1 MNNLQLTEQEL
12 TQLLLEIKED
22 CSLIINERN
31 TDNEYTIEEKQW
43 KEQHWRGVSIG
54 AEVLFKNIL
63 NTIKYKLLVE
73 SEDSVTL

>member
-43 KEQHWRGVSIG
+43 NEQHWRGVSIG